1 MNSKTP
7 LFLMEQLIMIL
18 VFSLTAALCLQGFTL
33 ANRLSLRQEART
45 NGVLYT
51 QNMAELLKSTS
62 GNYEKAVNMFSQLTP
77 ECSVCLGKEITDRD
91 SGSLLLITPLDSET
105 PLFAS
110 ARIQYFFE
118 GDPLFEITVCWQEV
132 SHE

>member
-1 MNSKTP
+1 MNNKTP

-18 VFSLTAALCLQGFTL
+18 VFSLTAALCLQGFAL
-33 ANRLSLRQEART
+33 ANRLSRRQEART

-62 GNYEKAVNMFSQLTP
+62 GNYEKAVNRFSHLTP
-77 ECSVCLGKEITDRD
+77 ECSVCLGEGIADED
-91 SGSLLLITPLDSET
+91 FGSMLLITPLESET
-105 PLFAS
+105 PFFAS

-118 GDPLFEITVCWQEV
+118 GDSIFEITAGWQEV
-132 SHE
+132 FHE